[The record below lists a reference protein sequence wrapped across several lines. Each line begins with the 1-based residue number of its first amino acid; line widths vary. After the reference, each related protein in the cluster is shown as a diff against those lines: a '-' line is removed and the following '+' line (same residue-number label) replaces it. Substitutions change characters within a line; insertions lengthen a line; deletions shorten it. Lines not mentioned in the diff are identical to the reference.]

1 MLRQAVRP
9 PPSAIL
15 TPRTRRVLHLLA
27 PLGLISLIDLTTS
40 AIPSFIDVFGPVPS
54 LPLPLRLLQAA
65 LVLGLALTLL
75 PHLPA
80 TASAARAFLRTLP
93 GRTTGKALLA
103 LYLAGATTAVLLR
116 TEYYPFSNV
125 GMFSAVPATVDTQ
138 TPRREPTV
146 AFVTGPR
153 FVPLAP
159 LREGMALGAKV
170 ETDWD
175 YKAGW
180 VIYMFGT
187 SHSQALS
194 HVSDLARAN
203 GFEGAMR
210 VRAVYDPRTGRDLG
224 VEPYRRTRSKRAPDA
239 Q

>member
-1 MLRQAVRP
+1 MPRPADPPQAPR
-9 PPSAIL
+9 AAR
-15 TPRTRRVLHLLA
+15 TPRTRRALHLLA
-27 PLGLISLIDLTTS
+27 PLGLISLLDLTTS

-54 LPLPLRLLQAA
+54 LPLPLRLLEAA
-65 LVLGLALTLL
+65 LALTLL
-75 PHLPA
+75 PLLPA
-80 TASAARAFLRTLP
+80 ALRAARALIRTLP

-103 LYLAGATTAVLLR
+103 LYLIGATTAVLLR

-125 GMFSAVPATVDTQ
+125 GMFSAVPDTVDTR

-159 LREGMALGAKV
+159 LREGMKLGAQV
-170 ETDWD
+170 DTDWD

-203 GFEGAMR
+203 GFEGALR

-224 VEPYRRTRSKRAPDA
+224 VEPYRRTPSKRAPDA
-239 Q
+239 K